1 MSKRA
6 IEFFIVDCFIAID
19 KVKRYT
25 SEFHNSQEFL
35 HDEKSFDATMREL
48 EILGEATKHL
58 IKSQIIDKEFQ
69 IVVDFRNII
78 SHEYFGIDIE
88 EVWEVITIHILDFE
102 KELYNIINNIDKNV
116 LLDVLNSAL
125 KDHKY
130 SNDTSKYINKL
141 QKDLLI

>member
-6 IEFFIVDCFIAID
+6 IEFFIVDCFIAIN
-19 KVKRYT
+19 KIKRYT
-25 SEFHNSQEFL
+25 YEFNNSQEFL
-35 HDEKSFDATMREL
+35 YDEKSFDATMREL

-58 IKSQIIDKEFQ
+58 IKNQILDKEFQ

-78 SHEYFGIDIE
+78 SHEYFGIDAD

-102 KELYNIINNIDKNV
+102 KELYNIINNFNQNI

-130 SNDTSKYINKL
+130 SKDTSNYIKKL
-141 QKDLLI
+141 QKDILK